1 MTTNHKPQSSRRLL
15 WWLLGMLVVS
25 IVLAVTL
32 ARPLQ
37 DAYLRWS
44 LLNAETASDELFDT
58 VVANSPSQ
66 EDLLVAAW
74 NTGKITHRQLVI
86 DRIKR
91 RAGSRDPL
99 NPSLEKLLLDG
110 ALDVDMNV
118 REMALGAL
126 ATAKHPALPQLAARQ
141 LSDPDPQ
148 VRLLGLQHLSR
159 LPIAQGL
166 PVAIRL
172 LDDPDLKVAASAE
185 SALRRWTQ
193 LDFGV
198 RVRDTIGK
206 RDEKTEVEVLE
217 PEKEQKVRAGIEK
230 WKLWWTD
237 HQNEFPS
244 KDLVATAAQPPSF
257 GRLPLSDFSAQEL
270 SGKRIRLSDYRGK
283 TLLLNFWT
291 TWCTACLMEIPD
303 LVELRRRRSHELAIV
318 GVSLDYVPDSHGHI
332 GGHGSQADD
341 DHDHAGHE
349 HGDNEQPPLAKIRAK
364 VEKMVKARKMDYA
377 VVLDSKNEL
386 GGRFNGGELPTN
398 VLIDA
403 NGFVRRRFIGTRPP
417 AVWEAMLA
425 EIKRNTD
432 GQSN

>member
-1 MTTNHKPQSSRRLL
+1 
-15 WWLLGMLVVS
+15 MLVVS
-25 IVLAVTL
+25 IVFAVTL
-32 ARPLQ
+32 ARRFQ
-37 DAYLRWS
+37 EAYLRWS
-44 LLNAETASDELFDT
+44 LLNAETASDELFDA
-58 VVANSPSQ
+58 VMANSPNL

-74 NTGKITHRQLVI
+74 NTGKIPHRQLVI

-91 RAGSRDPL
+91 QASPRSPL
-99 NPSLEKLLLDG
+99 DLRLEKLLLDG

-126 ATAKHPALPQLAARQ
+126 ATAKHSALPQLATRQ

-159 LPIAQGL
+159 APMTQGL
-166 PVAIRL
+166 PVLIRL

-185 SALRRWTQ
+185 AAIRRWTN

-198 RVRDTIGK
+198 RVTDAMGK

-217 PEKEQKVRAGIEK
+217 PGKEEKVRAGIEK
-230 WKLWWTD
+230 WKLWWKE
-237 HQNEFPS
+237 HQSEFPANR
-244 KDLVATAAQPPSF
+244 LVASAAQPPSF
-257 GRLPLSDFSAQEL
+257 GRLPVSDFSMEEL
-270 SGKRIRLSDYRGK
+270 GGKRIRLSDYRGK

-303 LVELRRRRSHELAIV
+303 LVELRRRRPDELAIV

-341 DHDHAGHE
+341 DHDRAGHE
-349 HGDNEQPPLAKIRAK
+349 QGDNEQPPLAKIRAK

-386 GGRFNGGELPTN
+386 GARFNGGELPTN
-398 VLIDA
+398 VLIDGK
-403 NGFVRRRFIGTRPP
+403 GFVRRRFIGTRPP

-425 EIKRNTD
+425 EIKRTTD